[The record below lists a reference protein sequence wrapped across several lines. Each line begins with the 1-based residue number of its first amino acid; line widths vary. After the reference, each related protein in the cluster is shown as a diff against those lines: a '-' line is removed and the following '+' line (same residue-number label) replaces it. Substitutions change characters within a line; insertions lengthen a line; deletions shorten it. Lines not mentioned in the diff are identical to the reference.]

1 MKTYYIDNYTSGSPR
16 DIRGPFATL
25 AEVRRKVSG
34 VKVRIDPYEVVVE
47 DLEKHGVVSLVEA
60 WSQSE
65 DSEGY
70 QAIYAVTAE

>member
-25 AEVRRKVSG
+25 AGVRRKVSG
-34 VKVRIDPYEVVVE
+34 VKVRIDPSDGVVE

-65 DSEGY
+65 DSEDY
-70 QAIYAVTAE
+70 QAIYAVNAE